1 MPHTS
6 APQPSP
12 PPPLQAGLRI
22 HRDLNRRQL
31 VRQRF
36 ALPGVAA
43 YGFVDGCDQ
52 AQLLRAPQ
60 TASWSALLGDGL
72 IALDGAA
79 AADPGLLLALP
90 LAWSRGLVGPAEA
103 PSIQA
108 LLEAGAAAVTLEAW
122 PGAVP
127 AASAEQA
134 PPAPASALAALLAP
148 YRALLAAGANDPLE
162 PASALQLLQLERQLR
177 RQLAPACW
185 PAPQALGRPLPL
197 ADWLLEL
204 PTEAPALQRLAD
216 QLVALLHLLPA
227 AEQTAFVE
235 ALEPLL
241 LVGLEQ
247 ADPLPW
253 LRLLEALVGGMNSR
267 QPRLVAAAERL
278 RRAGLARGAALA
290 DPGARGLALMRLLQ
304 APLAL
309 EQPAWLQALAAAIDA
324 LVAAIGTAAEAGD
337 KEQKR
342 SLQRQL
348 EATVLAGATN
358 LPLLQALL
366 PVLAPESGYR
376 LPSLLPPS
384 GCLVLVKGVLLLG
397 DPAIS
402 RLDRPWRRALLALL
416 ERGLPRIWWQADLL
430 QKLLHDLRRFPL
442 HTVWLQA
449 DNAELLPALV
459 RLHSR
464 GVAPPP
470 PDNGPEPLQLRPLAP
485 EELPGEPEDP
495 RRLLRLQLT
504 LLLRLVRGEEERG
517 ALLRLAGAAGKTP
530 LLRLLDGD
538 DEEALALAVAAG
550 LPSRAVGLARLAAER
565 AGVPELLPVLL
576 PTSGGVQAVFAACL
590 ALWRQQLPPQVP
602 RPTLPITVLF
612 TCHRPRLALLR
623 QALESLALQSVA
635 VAEVLVVDDGTP
647 EPEAAAL
654 AALLE
659 QAAGELELPL
669 RLLREER
676 NQGQYACRN
685 LAIER
690 MAGEVLAIHD
700 DDDLSH
706 PLRLELQWKALQQGA
721 AAVYGR
727 HVRLDEASGAPQADG
742 DGGGFFGD
750 GITTLLLR
758 RATAL
763 ELGGFYPVRSRGD
776 VDFRRRLEQRYG
788 AARVVRLEEPLYL
801 MRGSAT
807 TVSSAYEYGCSLGL
821 PSWRRL
827 MRQGWLP

>member
-12 PPPLQAGLRI
+12 LPALQAGARI
-22 HRDLNRRQL
+22 HRDLNRCQF

-36 ALPGVAA
+36 ALPGVAG
-43 YGFVDGCDQ
+43 YGFVGGCDQ

-60 TASWSALLGDGL
+60 TASWSALLGEGL

-79 AADPGLLLALP
+79 AADPSLLLALP
-90 LAWSRGLVGPAEA
+90 LPWSRDLVGPAEA
-103 PSIQA
+103 PSLQA
-108 LLEAGAAAVTLEAW
+108 LLEAGAAPITLEAW

-127 AASAEQA
+127 AAPAE
-134 PPAPASALAALLAP
+134 PAPSALASALAALLAP
-148 YRALLAAGANDPLE
+148 YRALLVAAANEPLE
-162 PASALQLLQLERQLR
+162 PAAALQLLQLERQLR

-185 PAPQALGRPLPL
+185 QAPQALGRPLPL

-216 QLVALLHLLPA
+216 QLVVLLHLLPA

-241 LVGLEQ
+241 LAGLAE

-267 QPRLVAAAERL
+267 QPQLLAVAERL

-290 DPGARGLALMRLLQ
+290 DPGERGLALMRLLQ

-324 LVAAIGTAAEAGD
+324 LVLAIGAAAEAGD

-342 SLQRQL
+342 ALQRQL

-384 GCLVLVKGVLLLG
+384 ACLVLVKGVLLLG

-402 RLDRPWRRALLALL
+402 GLDRPWRRGLLALL

-442 HTVWLQA
+442 HTAWLQA

-459 RLHSR
+459 CLHSR
-464 GVAPPP
+464 GVAPPA
-470 PDNGPEPLQLRPLAP
+470 PDHGPEPLQLRPLAP

-538 DEEALALAVAAG
+538 DEEALVLAVAAG

-590 ALWRQQLPPQVP
+590 ALWRQQLPPPEQ

-623 QALESLALQSVA
+623 QALESVALQSVA

-654 AALLE
+654 AELLE
-659 QAAGELELPL
+659 QVASELGLPL
-669 RLLREER
+669 RLLRQER

-685 LAIER
+685 LAIEQ

-706 PLRLELQWKALQQGA
+706 PLRLELQWQALQQGA

-758 RATAL
+758 RSTAL

-801 MRGSAT
+801 MRGSAA

-827 MRQGWLP
+827 MRQGLLL

>member
-1 MPHTS
+1 MSLKS
-6 APQPSP
+6 A
-12 PPPLQAGLRI
+12 L
-22 HRDLNRRQL
+22 HRALNRRRLVQQL
-31 VRQRF
+31 F
-36 ALPGVAA
+36 ALDGVGR
-43 YGFVDGCDQ
+43 YGFVRGCDQ
-52 AQLLRAPQ
+52 ALLLQ
-60 TASWSALLGDGL
+60 TGDPATWPALLADSLIEIPVPRPADGH
-72 IALDGAA
+72 
-79 AADPGLLLALP
+79 LLALP
-90 LAWSRGLVGPAEA
+90 LAWSRGLMVSVDV
-103 PSIQA
+103 PSLEE
-108 LLEAGAAAVTLEAW
+108 LLKAGAIPVPLDVW
-122 PGAVP
+122 PDP
-127 AASAEQA
+127 SASGPQSGRGPE
-134 PPAPASALAALLAP
+134 APASALADLLAP
-148 YRALLAAGANDPLE
+148 YRALLAATEPLS
-162 PASALQLLQLERQLR
+162 PAAALQLLQLERQLR
-177 RQLAPACW
+177 CQLAPACW
-185 PAPQALGRPLPL
+185 PAPKALGRPLPL
-197 ADWLLEL
+197 DRWLAEL
-204 PTEAPALQRLAD
+204 PAEAPALQRLAD

-227 AEQTAFVE
+227 TEQPAMAE

-241 LVGLEQ
+241 LAGLEQ
-247 ADPLPW
+247 ADLLPW

-267 QPRLVAAAERL
+267 QPQLVAVAERL
-278 RRAGLARGAALA
+278 RRAGLERGAALA
-290 DPGARGLALMRLLQ
+290 DPGERGLALMRLLQ
-304 APLAL
+304 APLAQ
-309 EQPAWLQALAAAIDA
+309 EQPAWLQALATAIDD
-324 LVAAIGTAAEAGD
+324 LVAAIGSAAEAGD
-337 KEQKR
+337 KDKKR
-342 SLQRQL
+342 ALQRQL

-366 PVLAPESGYR
+366 PDLAPESGYR

-384 GCLVLVKGVLLLG
+384 ACLVLVKGGLLLG

-442 HTVWLQA
+442 HTAWLKD

-464 GVAPPP
+464 GVAPTP
-470 PDNGPEPLQLRPLAP
+470 PDHGPEPLQLRPLAA

-495 RRLLRLQLT
+495 RRLLRMQLT
-504 LLLRLVRGEEERG
+504 LLLRLVRDEEERS
-517 ALLRLAGAAGKTP
+517 ALLRLAGAAGKAP

-550 LPSRAVGLARLAAER
+550 LSTRAVGLARLAAER

-576 PTSGGVQAVFAACL
+576 PTSGGVHAVFAACL
-590 ALWRQQLPPQVP
+590 ALWRQQLPPPAQ
-602 RPTLPITVLF
+602 RSTLPITVLF

-635 VAEVLVVDDGTP
+635 VAEVLVVDDGTA

-654 AALLE
+654 AALLQ
-659 QAAGELELPL
+659 QAAAELKLPV

-706 PLRLELQWKALQQGA
+706 PLRLELQWQALQQGA

-776 VDFRRRLEQRYG
+776 VDFRRRLEQRFG
-788 AARVVRLEEPLYL
+788 AARVVRLEAPLYL
-801 MRGSAT
+801 MRGSAAS
-807 TVSSAYEYGCSLGL
+807 VSSAYEYGCSLGL

-827 MRQGWLP
+827 MRQGLLP

>member
-1 MPHTS
+1 
-6 APQPSP
+6 
-12 PPPLQAGLRI
+12 
-22 HRDLNRRQL
+22 
-31 VRQRF
+31 
-36 ALPGVAA
+36 
-43 YGFVDGCDQ
+43 
-52 AQLLRAPQ
+52 
-60 TASWSALLGDGL
+60 
-72 IALDGAA
+72 
-79 AADPGLLLALP
+79 
-90 LAWSRGLVGPAEA
+90 
-103 PSIQA
+103 
-108 LLEAGAAAVTLEAW
+108 
-122 PGAVP
+122 
-127 AASAEQA
+127 
-134 PPAPASALAALLAP
+134 
-148 YRALLAAGANDPLE
+148 
-162 PASALQLLQLERQLR
+162 
-177 RQLAPACW
+177 
-185 PAPQALGRPLPL
+185 
-197 ADWLLEL
+197 
-204 PTEAPALQRLAD
+204 
-216 QLVALLHLLPA
+216 
-227 AEQTAFVE
+227 
-235 ALEPLL
+235 
-241 LVGLEQ
+241 
-247 ADPLPW
+247 
-253 LRLLEALVGGMNSR
+253 
-267 QPRLVAAAERL
+267 
-278 RRAGLARGAALA
+278 
-290 DPGARGLALMRLLQ
+290 
-304 APLAL
+304 
-309 EQPAWLQALAAAIDA
+309 
-324 LVAAIGTAAEAGD
+324 
-337 KEQKR
+337 
-342 SLQRQL
+342 
-348 EATVLAGATN
+348 VLAGATN

-366 PVLAPESGYR
+366 PALAPESGYR

-384 GCLVLVKGVLLLG
+384 ACLVLVKGVLLLG

-402 RLDRPWRRALLALL
+402 RLDRPLRRGLLGLL

-442 HTVWLQA
+442 HTAWLQD

-470 PDNGPEPLQLRPLAP
+470 PDHGPEPLQLRPLAA

-495 RRLLRLQLT
+495 RRLLRMQLT
-504 LLLRLVRGEEERG
+504 LLLRLVRDEEERS
-517 ALLRLAGAAGKTP
+517 ALLRLAGAAGKAP

-550 LPSRAVGLARLAAER
+550 LSTRAVGLARLAAER

-590 ALWRQQLPPQVP
+590 ALWRQQLPPPAQ
-602 RPTLPITVLF
+602 RSTLPVTVLF

-635 VAEVLVVDDGTP
+635 VAEVLVVDDGTA

-654 AALLE
+654 AALLQ
-659 QAAGELELPL
+659 QAAAELKLPV

-706 PLRLELQWKALQQGA
+706 PLRLELQWQALQQGA

-776 VDFRRRLEQRYG
+776 VDFRRRLEQRFG
-788 AARVVRLEEPLYL
+788 AARVVRLEAPLYL
-801 MRGSAT
+801 MRGSAAS
-807 TVSSAYEYGCSLGL
+807 VSSAYEYGCSLGL

-827 MRQGWLP
+827 MRQGLLP

>member
-1 MPHTS
+1 MPHSS

-12 PPPLQAGLRI
+12 SPALQAGQRI
-22 HRDLNRRQL
+22 HRNLNRRQL
-31 VRQRF
+31 VRQCF
-36 ALPGVAA
+36 ALPGVAG
-43 YGFVDGCDQ
+43 YGFVGGCDQ
-52 AQLLRAPQ
+52 ALLLKAPQ
-60 TASWSALLGDGL
+60 AASWSESLGDGL
-72 IALDGAA
+72 IGLDGPV
-79 AADPGLLLALP
+79 AADPTLLLALP
-90 LAWSRGLVGPAEA
+90 GAWSRGLVQPVEA
-103 PSIQA
+103 PALQA
-108 LLEAGAAAVTLEAW
+108 LLEAGAAPITLEAW
-122 PGAVP
+122 PGIGP
-127 AASAEQA
+127 G
-134 PPAPASALAALLAP
+134 PLAPASALADMLAP
-148 YRALLAAGANDPLE
+148 FRALLATSDSLQ
-162 PASALQLLQLERQLR
+162 PAAALQLLQLERQLR
-177 RQLAPACW
+177 CQLAPACW

-197 ADWLLEL
+197 ASWLAEL
-204 PTEAPALQRLAD
+204 PAEAPALQRLAD

-227 AEQTAFVE
+227 AEQPAFAE

-241 LVGLEQ
+241 LAGLAQ

-267 QPRLVAAAERL
+267 QPQLVAVAECLRL
-278 RRAGLARGAALA
+278 AGLARGAALA
-290 DPGARGLALMRLLQ
+290 DPGERGLVLMRLLQ
-304 APLAL
+304 APLAQ

-324 LVAAIGTAAEAGD
+324 LVAAIGSAAEEGD
-337 KEQKR
+337 KSMKR
-342 SLQRQL
+342 ALQRQL
-348 EATVLAGATN
+348 EAAVLAGATN
-358 LPLLQALL
+358 LLLLQALL

-376 LPSLLPPS
+376 LPTLLPPS
-384 GCLVLVKGVLLLG
+384 ACLVLVKGVLLLG
-397 DPAIS
+397 DPAIG

-442 HTVWLQA
+442 HTAWLQA

-459 RLHSR
+459 LLHSR

-517 ALLRLAGAAGKTP
+517 ALMRLAGAAGKTP

-550 LPSRAVGLARLAAER
+550 LPSRAVGLARLTAER
-565 AGVPELLPVLL
+565 AGVPELLPLLL

-590 ALWRQQLPPQVP
+590 ALWRQQLPPPAQ
-602 RPTLPITVLF
+602 RPTLPVTVLF

-659 QAAGELELPL
+659 QVASELELPL
-669 RLLREER
+669 RLLREAH

-685 LAIER
+685 LAIEQ

-706 PLRLELQWKALQQGA
+706 PLRLELQWQALQQGA

-763 ELGGFYPVRSRGD
+763 ELGGFYPVRSRAD

-788 AARVVRLEEPLYL
+788 AARVVRLKEPLYL
-801 MRGSAT
+801 MRSSAS

-827 MRQGWLP
+827 MRQGLLP

>member
-1 MPHTS
+1 MSLKS
-6 APQPSP
+6 A
-12 PPPLQAGLRI
+12 L
-22 HRDLNRRQL
+22 HRALNRRRLVQQL
-31 VRQRF
+31 F
-36 ALPGVAA
+36 ALDGVGR
-43 YGFVDGCDQ
+43 YGFVRGCDQ
-52 AQLLRAPQ
+52 ALLLQ
-60 TASWSALLGDGL
+60 TGDPDTWSALLAEGL
-72 IALDGAA
+72 IVIPSPGAA
-79 AADPGLLLALP
+79 GRLLLALP
-90 LAWSRGLVGPAEA
+90 VAWSRGLV
-103 PSIQA
+103 
-108 LLEAGAAAVTLEAW
+108 V
-122 PGAVP
+122 
-127 AASAEQA
+127 SAEG
-134 PPAPASALAALLAP
+134 PALAALLETGAIPVALDAWPDPCTSGTCTGSGPGPSASSSLAALVAP
-148 YRALLAAGANDPLE
+148 YRALLTASEPLE
-162 PASALQLLQLERQLR
+162 PAAALQLLQLERQLR
-177 RQLAPACW
+177 CQLAPACW
-185 PAPQALGRPLPL
+185 PSPQALGRPMPL
-197 ADWLLEL
+197 ARWLAEL
-204 PTEAPALQRLAD
+204 PAEAPALQRLAD
-216 QLVALLHLLPA
+216 QLVALLHLLPV
-227 AEQTAFVE
+227 AEQPSFAE

-241 LVGLEQ
+241 LAGLAQ

-267 QPRLVAAAERL
+267 QPRLVAVAERL
-278 RRAGLARGAALA
+278 RRAGLERGAALA
-290 DPGARGLALMRLLQ
+290 DPGERCLALMRLLQ
-304 APLAL
+304 APLAQ
-309 EQPAWLQALAAAIDA
+309 EQPAWLQALATAIDD
-324 LVAAIGTAAEAGD
+324 LVAAIGSAAEAGD
-337 KEQKR
+337 KDKKR
-342 SLQRQL
+342 ALQRQL

-376 LPSLLPPS
+376 LPSLLPPAA
-384 GCLVLVKGVLLLG
+384 CLVLVKGVLLLG
-397 DPAIS
+397 DPAIG

-442 HTVWLQA
+442 HTAWLQD

-470 PDNGPEPLQLRPLAP
+470 PDDGPEPLQLRPLAP

-550 LPSRAVGLARLAAER
+550 LSTRAVGLARLVAER

-590 ALWRQQLPPQVP
+590 ALWRQQLPPAAP
-602 RPTLPITVLF
+602 RPTVPVTVLF

-623 QALESLALQSVA
+623 QALESVALQSVA

-659 QAAGELELPL
+659 QAAAELKLPL
-669 RLLREER
+669 RLLREQR

-685 LAIER
+685 LAIEQ

-706 PLRLELQWKALQQGA
+706 PLRLELQWQALQQGAA

-727 HVRLDEASGAPQADG
+727 HVRLDEATGAPQADG

-763 ELGGFYPVRSRGD
+763 ELGGFYPVRSRAD

-788 AARVVRLEEPLYL
+788 VARVVRLKEPLYL
-801 MRGSAT
+801 MRSSAS

-827 MRQGWLP
+827 MRQGLLP